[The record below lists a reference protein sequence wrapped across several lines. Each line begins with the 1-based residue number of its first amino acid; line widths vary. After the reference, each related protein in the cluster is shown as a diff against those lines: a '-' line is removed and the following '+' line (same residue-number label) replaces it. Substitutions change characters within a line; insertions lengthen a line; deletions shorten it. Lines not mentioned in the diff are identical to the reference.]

1 MASCSRGLLPCDGE
15 EKTPNRT
22 HAQVHSPPGYDW
34 PLSREQKKERV
45 IQMYDKELRSV
56 DRMVEKSEQT
66 AESAADRV
74 DVLSHSLRKII
85 AEASTVLGK
94 VDSDNGRPRSK
105 SQSAPSRRKSLPT
118 KSPRRSSQ
126 TRPQI
131 KIVSGDECVK
141 GGPESPRRRRV
152 SFGEEEPE
160 NEPTDGEDAPLLPA
174 PVVRASS
181 SIPEEHTKGW
191 KCKLKTPF
199 FGDVIS
205 EPCTTSAG
213 TVLDVPESFT
223 SFCSELIGFG
233 KSSNPFFLL
242 KTD

>member
-1 MASCSRGLLPCDGE
+1 MSLLPCDSQVE
-15 EKTPNRT
+15 ESKASQT
-22 HAQVHSPPGYDW
+22 HVCSPPGFDW

-56 DRMVEKSEQT
+56 ERMVEQSEQT
-66 AESAADRV
+66 LETTNDRV
-74 DVLSHSLRKII
+74 DALSYSLRKII
-85 AEASTVLGK
+85 KEASSVLGK
-94 VDSDNGRPRSK
+94 VNCEGGRPRSK
-105 SQSAPSRRKSLPT
+105 SESSRRSLPT

-131 KIVSGDECVK
+131 KAVAGDESGQCDLA
-141 GGPESPRRRRV
+141 SPRRRRV

-181 SIPEEHTKGW
+181 SVPDEHTKGW
-191 KCKLKTPF
+191 KCKFKKSPL
-199 FGDVIS
+199 FGDVVN

-213 TVLDVPESFT
+213 TVLDVPESFS

-233 KSSNPFFLL
+233 KSSNSFFL
-242 KTD
+242 KTE